1 MSTTDHTFTTRRTRE
16 ANAITA
22 VLTVPCA
29 FAVASAVVPAVEHT
43 VTAVLLGAALLV
55 ALALVLRHGTRW
67 LREQREDRADAVTAA
82 RWRAEH
88 APHLLT
94 TADRGTLAGPVQRAP
109 FRMEVA

>member
-1 MSTTDHTFTTRRTRE
+1 MSTTDRTFTTRRTRE

-29 FAVASAVVPAVEHT
+29 LAVASAVAPAVEHT
-43 VTAVLLGAALLV
+43 VTAVLLGVALL
-55 ALALVLRHGTRW
+55 AALVLLLRRGVRW
-67 LREQREDRADAVTAA
+67 LREKREDRADAVTAA

-88 APHLLT
+88 APHLLS
-94 TADRGTLAGPVQRAP
+94 TADRGILAGPVQRAP